1 MEKEEETKQAE
12 AEEKEPE
19 AEKADETPK
28 AEEKEKQSRE
38 KDSYYAKLRRQRE
51 EAMAE
56 ADKLRKENEG
66 YRMKERESVTDE
78 ALRNLGITREQLSD
92 PDTMALARGYAE
104 ATAKGEENPTA
115 YAYRKLFNDRR
126 EADTKAKADAEAKAQ
141 ADAKAKEETDN
152 AFKELT
158 KAYGRD
164 ALKDISDENSVFMK
178 KYGAVVTAGNLN
190 ALYGIYKADMKA
202 ALDKAKDNGTL
213 NTGTETGKAD
223 KKPKFAEDFSEFN

>member
-1 MEKEEETKQAE
+1 MENEEKTTE
-12 AEEKEPE
+12 AEPKPEVEKTEEP
-19 AEKADETPK
+19 PK

-56 ADKLRKENEG
+56 AEKLRKENEG
-66 YRMKERESVTDE
+66 YRKKERESVTDE
-78 ALRNLGITREQLSD
+78 ALKNLGITRGQLSD
-92 PDTMALARGYAE
+92 PDTMALARGYVE

-126 EADTKAKADAEAKAQ
+126 EADSKAKAEADAKAQ
-141 ADAKAKEETDN
+141 AEAKAKEETDN

-164 ALKDISDENSVFMK
+164 SLKDISDENSAFMK

-190 ALYGIYKADMKA
+190 ALYGIYRADMKA
-202 ALDKAKDNGTL
+202 ALDKAKENGTL
-213 NTGTETGKAD
+213 NTKTETGTASKE
-223 KKPKFAEDFSEFN
+223 PKFAEDFSEFN